1 MVRLNC
7 NYSIRFLS
15 GLLLVS
21 SLVLLPG
28 LCQPGEAAQHS
39 REANGDGLNKPRVM
53 YQVPRRW
60 ADKNEVA
67 ATIAN
72 SYGVPYSA
80 VLKYCNENG
89 CLEDACRIAYMAM
102 LTDNSFDRVAGLKNK
117 DNTWIDVSEALGIS
131 DEMVR
136 AYRNNALID
145 RINQR
150 YDVERASVAD
160 LIEQRY
166 EIVDIVKASRL
177 AQASGLHVTE
187 VMSHKNI
194 NNTWAEV
201 GRKLTGSELE
211 GL

>member
-7 NYSIRFLS
+7 NCSIRFLS

-28 LCQPGEAAQHS
+28 LCQPGEAAQHI

-117 DNTWIDVSEALGIS
+117 DNTWILIQKESAFF
-131 DEMVR
+131 
-136 AYRNNALID
+136 NALSSSVL
-145 RINQR
+145 RNQTV
-150 YDVERASVAD
+150 YCER
-160 LIEQRY
+160 
-166 EIVDIVKASRL
+166 
-177 AQASGLHVTE
+177 
-187 VMSHKNI
+187 
-194 NNTWAEV
+194 
-201 GRKLTGSELE
+201 SELISSE
-211 GL
+211 